1 MHNNRSSLNILT
13 DDGKKL
19 YIRITTLMHSKAR
32 ALNGI
37 KDLNCRTTQRFLSC
51 SWCKSGSKHLSEC
64 RGGHKVQL
72 WWEYLIHDK
81 RPSSLQKILFQNKA
95 KFPPTEGFQRVKKK
109 RQCFASFYSSKRARQ
124 CKYL

>member
-1 MHNNRSSLNILT
+1 MHP
-13 DDGKKL
+13 
-19 YIRITTLMHSKAR
+19 KAR
-32 ALNGI
+32 ALNGL

-51 SWCKSGSKHLSEC
+51 SCCKSGSKELSEC

-95 KFPPTEGFQRVKKK
+95 KFP
-109 RQCFASFYSSKRARQ
+109 
-124 CKYL
+124 LM